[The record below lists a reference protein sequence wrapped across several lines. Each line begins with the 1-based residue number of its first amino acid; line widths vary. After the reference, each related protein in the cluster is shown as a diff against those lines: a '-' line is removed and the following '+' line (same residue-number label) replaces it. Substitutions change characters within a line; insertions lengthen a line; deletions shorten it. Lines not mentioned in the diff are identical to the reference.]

1 MVLNSVVIKKRYHS
15 MTLRYICDAH
25 VFLVTL
31 DPEHNRIIVSQ
42 VALILFILIL
52 QNKEILIQL

>member
-1 MVLNSVVIKKRYHS
+1 M
-15 MTLRYICDAH
+15 
-25 VFLVTL
+25 FLVTL
-31 DPEHNRIIVSQ
+31 DPEHNRIIVNQ